1 MAHLG
6 QIQEMLNT
14 NPDYRKSFLK
24 DPVAALEE
32 QGLILPVEM
41 HEGIRQMVANAQKPQ
56 ETIPGAAAGQFKNT
70 PLQTT
75 PLQTVP
81 LQTVPLQTVPFQTE
95 PLQTIP
101 FRQIALIIAFE

>member
-14 NPDYRKSFLK
+14 NPEYRKLFLK

-41 HEGIRQMVANAQKPQ
+41 HDGIRQMVANAQTPQ
-56 ETIPGAAAGQFKNT
+56 QTIPGAAAGQFGKSA
-70 PLQTT
+70 LQTT

-81 LQTVPLQTVPFQTE
+81 LQTEPLQTV
-95 PLQTIP
+95 P